1 MFVIRVQNKSSVTVN
16 VPLSSLVPGA
26 QQVNEQAQP
35 EAWAD
40 CVFSPP
46 TSSFEAQNA
55 VVAWA
60 QAAGIEIVVAIE
72 PAPLSTQTP
81 SPVPGATVDPAN
93 PLGL

>member
-1 MFVIRVQNKSSVTVN
+1 MFLIRVQNKSSFTIN

-26 QQVNEQAQP
+26 QRVTEQAQP

-60 QAAGIEIVVAIE
+60 QDAGVDVVVAIE
-72 PAPLSTQTP
+72 PVPPLVHVAAPG
-81 SPVPGATVDPAN
+81 PVTTVDPAN

>member
-1 MFVIRVQNKSSVTVN
+1 MFLIRVQNKSSFTIN

-26 QQVNEQAQP
+26 QHVTEQAQP
-35 EAWAD
+35 ESWAD

-60 QAAGIEIVVAIE
+60 QDAGIEIVVAIE
-72 PAPLSTQTP
+72 PAPLP
-81 SPVPGATVDPAN
+81 VHPAAPVPTPTVDPAN